1 MPKQVDHAERRREI
15 IEALWRVTT
24 RDGLAAVSFRDVAA
38 EAGVSVRQIQ
48 YYFGTKAKLL
58 YEAIQMLG
66 DRIVARS
73 LEHMAAT
80 GPEPT
85 QRALLRAAITTSLP
99 TDDESR
105 THTLLFFSFYVAA
118 MTDPTL
124 SSAESLG
131 APRWTVPF
139 AAQLIR
145 RAQREG
151 QTRADIDPDREA
163 LVLMSA
169 FSGLS
174 LSTLAGLQTPDEA
187 TAAID
192 YYLDQL
198 FRPKRRRRSPTGSK

>member
-38 EAGVSVRQIQ
+38 EVGVSVRQIQ

-58 YEAIQMLG
+58 HEAIQMLG
-66 DRIVARS
+66 ERVVGRS
-73 LEHMAAT
+73 LEHIAAA

-85 QRALLRAAITTSLP
+85 QRALLRAAINGSLP

-124 SSAESLG
+124 SSAESLSS
-131 APRWTVPF
+131 PRWTVPF
-139 AAQLIR
+139 AAELIR
-145 RAQREG
+145 KARQEG
-151 QTRADIDPDREA
+151 ETRADIDPDREA

-187 TAAID
+187 MTIID
-192 YYLDQL
+192 YYLEQL
-198 FRPKRRRRSPTGSK
+198 FRPKRRRRSSAGSE